1 MGAEHSALIDDM
13 CALPDD
19 LVKHL
24 TESPKQRVPVKLN
37 PRKIAELR
45 VDDRH
50 ETLMRSANNTTLLAR
65 LLDDIAHHGFN
76 VNFQDPATG
85 DSALHLAAG
94 HGNILS
100 CKQLLDH
107 GASMMSNH
115 DGLTPS
121 DVAAACG
128 HRDVQFFLE
137 ARAQTPEAT
146 ASGCS
151 PTRNKGGLLL
161 GTAEVWGDVESGSGV
176 STWTTA
182 FLVLTPTCLES
193 YESVEAFLLN
203 GRRVRLAAFDVRGA
217 RAMARSSHGA
227 QGGEKRFEMQV
238 VDTSGGLLRCRCAS
252 AAARAEW
259 LAALRSAARLSL
271 RSQTET
277 DLSLAP
283 TASGSGNSSRSD
295 SKEGARDA
303 RLQRASFP
311 WTPRVLFAG
320 RAFSRAH
327 SSEGRL
333 GPAGAKTGAGVTV
346 RRTQSA
352 PEEASLEIQSGC
364 DSGDQVR
371 ALYNYTAEAGCPYI
385 GDKRGELSL
394 SRGERLKLLTVK
406 DDGFCLCTR
415 LTRAGHTSGVQG
427 YVSGNFLTVD
437 GRHPLVPDARPAR
450 DVSSW
455 HALRKHGLG
464 PRPRRAG
471 GPQNGTVSR
480 SDQVALQH
488 MN

>member
-19 LVKHL
+19 LVKQL
-24 TESPKQRVPVKLN
+24 TESPKQRVPAKSN

-50 ETLMRSANNTTLLAR
+50 ETLMRLANNTTLLAR
-65 LLDDIAHHGFN
+65 LLDDITHHGFN
-76 VNFQDPATG
+76 VNSQDPATG

-100 CKQLLDH
+100 CELLLDH
-107 GASMMSNH
+107 GASMMNNH
-115 DGLTPS
+115 AGLTPS
-121 DVAAACG
+121 DVAVACG

-146 ASGCS
+146 PSGCS

-161 GTAEVWGDVESGSGV
+161 GTAEVWGGVESGSGV

-193 YESVEAFLLN
+193 YESVEAFLLK
-203 GRRVRLAAFDVRGA
+203 GPRVRLAAFDVRGA
-217 RAMARSSHGA
+217 RAMARSSHGV

-238 VDTSGGLLRCRCAS
+238 VDASGGLLRCRCAS

-259 LAALRSAARLSL
+259 LAALRSAARL
-271 RSQTET
+271 
-277 DLSLAP
+277 LAP
-283 TASGSGNSSRSD
+283 KASGSSNSSRSD
-295 SKEGARDA
+295 SNEGARDA
-303 RLQRASFP
+303 KLQRASSP

-333 GPAGAKTGAGVTV
+333 GPGGAKTGAGVTV
-346 RRTQSA
+346 RRTQSV
-352 PEEASLEIQSGC
+352 PEEASLKIQSGC
-364 DSGDQVR
+364 GSEDQVR

-394 SRGERLKLLTVK
+394 SRGERLMLLTVK
-406 DDGFCLCTR
+406 DDGFCLCAR

-427 YVSGNFLTVD
+427 YVPGNFLTID

-450 DVSSW
+450 NVSSW

-464 PRPRRAG
+464 PRPRRTG

-488 MN
+488 VN